1 MEITEKQSLTATT
14 RDAYQQ
20 LLTWSARLLVA
31 TVWVSALI
39 FGLYIFVFYFLSSMR
54 GDITQWN
61 EVLPDLYSDDAPA
74 ATIGIGAHFAA
85 GSVILMLGCIQ
96 LIGSIRAKYPAL
108 HRWLGRVY
116 VIAALITGVGGLVFI
131 VVKGTVGGLMMDIG
145 FTGYGVLTI
154 IAAIAAIHFA
164 RQRDFVRH
172 RAWAIRLFALAIG
185 SWLYRMEYGFWFLF
199 TDGLGHTSS
208 FDGPF
213 DQVMDFFFYLPNLVV
228 AEIFIGRRKIAT
240 SKIARGFA
248 ASGMFAASALLLAAT
263 YFFTRELWGPGIVAG
278 LAT

>member
-1 MEITEKQSLTATT
+1 MHVIPEQATT
-14 RDAYQQ
+14 AAPAEGFQRSMQ
-20 LLTWSARLLVA
+20 WSARLLVA

-39 FGLYIFVFYFLSSMR
+39 FGCYIFVFYFLSSMR

-61 EVLPDLYSDDAPA
+61 DVLPDLYSDDAPA

-96 LIGSIRAKYPAL
+96 LIGGIRAKYPTV

-116 VIAALITGVGGLVFI
+116 VVSALITGVGGLVFI
-131 VVKGTVGGLMMDIG
+131 STKGTVGGLMMDIG

-154 IAAIAAIHFA
+154 MAALATIHFA
-164 RQRDFVRH
+164 RRRDFVRH
-172 RAWAIRLFALAIG
+172 RAWAIRLFALAVG

-199 TDGLGHTSS
+199 TDGLGHTTT

-213 DQVMDFFFYLPNLVV
+213 DQVMDFFFYLPNLLI
-228 AEIFIGRRKIAT
+228 AEVMIGRRKIAT
-240 SKIARGFA
+240 SRVAQGVA
-248 ASGMFAASALLLAAT
+248 TGGLLTASVLLLLAT
-263 YFFTRELWGPGIVAG
+263 YFFTLKLWGPEIVGG
-278 LAT
+278 LLA